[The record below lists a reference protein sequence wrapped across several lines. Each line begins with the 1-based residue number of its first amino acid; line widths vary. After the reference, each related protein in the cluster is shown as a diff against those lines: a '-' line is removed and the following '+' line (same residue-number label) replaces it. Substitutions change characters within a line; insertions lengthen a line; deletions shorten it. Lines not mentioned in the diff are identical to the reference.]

1 MLRFFRSTLLLFPPC
16 ASLAATMSLTKDLT
30 NLTYGIGFLWLLLL
44 LQTAFLLV
52 RRQWLYALLPA
63 AIAAFVWLVGATL
76 LPYNLLAALELP
88 YARASLDDVPEAD
101 AVVML
106 GGAHERSQYDAF
118 GVGAISAFD
127 RAIMALE
134 LMRRKR
140 APALVLGGG
149 GFLEAGKPTSEAVVL
164 ERWFAAWQLPAAPVF
179 NLGIN
184 GNTHDEAL
192 SLRTLAAEKKWT
204 RIILVTS
211 ANHMKRSAATFRAT
225 GLEVIPVACDFQSI
239 GGVAANKAQGYVPTG
254 DGFRVLDAYL
264 HETVGWLFYRLRG
277 WFDAMGP
284 IPPPNPAPT
293 PADTNRPATS
303 VEAPAPPSTSKP
315 AAAPE
320 PPGLTNALPLPR
332 SVSP

>member
-1 MLRFFRSTLLLFPPC
+1 
-16 ASLAATMSLTKDLT
+16 MSLTKDLT

-52 RRQWLYALLPA
+52 RRQWLYSLLPA
-63 AIAAFVWLVGATL
+63 ALAALVWFVGATL

-88 YARASLDDVPEAD
+88 YARTSLDDVPEAD

-106 GGAHERSQYDAF
+106 GGGHERSQYDAF
-118 GVGAISAFD
+118 GVGATTAFD
-127 RAIMALE
+127 RPIMALE

-140 APALVLGGG
+140 APVLVLGGG
-149 GFLEAGKPTSEAVVL
+149 GVLEAGKPTPDAVLL
-164 ERWFAAWQLPAAPVF
+164 ERWFTAWQLPAAPVL

-184 GNTHDEAL
+184 GTTHDEAL

-204 RIILVTS
+204 RILLVTS
-211 ANHMKRSAATFRAT
+211 ANHMKRAEATFRAT
-225 GLEVIPVACDFQSI
+225 GLHIIPVACDFQSI
-239 GGVAANKAQGYVPTG
+239 GGVAAAKAPGFVPTQ
-254 DGFRVLDAYL
+254 DGFRVLDCYL

-277 WFDAMGP
+277 WFDAMVP
-284 IPPPNPAPT
+284 VPVPAPAPV
-293 PADTNRPATS
+293 PADTNAPAKS
-303 VEAPAPPSTSKP
+303 LEAPAPSDTSKP

-332 SVSP
+332 PISP